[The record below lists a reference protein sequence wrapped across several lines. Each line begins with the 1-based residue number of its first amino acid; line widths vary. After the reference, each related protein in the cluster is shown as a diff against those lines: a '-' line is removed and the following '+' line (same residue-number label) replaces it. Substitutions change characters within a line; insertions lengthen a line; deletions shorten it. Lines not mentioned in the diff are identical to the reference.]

1 MTSAQRPRVAAYGY
15 FGMGNIGNEGT
26 LSAFLDQLRPD
37 HRLRLSCFAAGPE
50 AVRRDHGIP
59 AKQLMSFR
67 ADPRQAGVRTK
78 VRKAAGRLQDV
89 PRTFSMMRDV
99 DVLVVPGTGA
109 METSLVA
116 RPFGH
121 PYWLFL
127 ATLSCRLRRRDVALV
142 SIGAEYARHP
152 LIRRFY
158 RWTGALA
165 SYCSFR
171 DEESQ
176 RAARAMGIREK
187 DGGIF
192 PDLAFAL
199 PTPDGRAPRPGH
211 TVVGILPYE
220 GAPHGRSPRPSVL
233 PTYTADITELV
244 ARLLDGGRTVTLVI
258 GDVADEE
265 FALHIESLVRS
276 ARPDLAPDQVTVSR
290 ARTLDGIM
298 REMAD
303 AEVVLGSRFHH
314 VVCALKLAKP
324 TISLGYGVK
333 NANLMARF
341 GLGDFAHVIGS
352 FDVETV
358 LEQVTEV
365 VRVQAAVETEMKAT
379 LQLFDNELEAQ
390 FQQLSARFFS
400 PRPTA

>member
-1 MTSAQRPRVAAYGY
+1 MTSAPAPRVAFYGY

-26 LSAFLDQLRPD
+26 LAAFLACLRPN
-37 HRLRLSCFAAGPE
+37 HLRLSCFAAGPE

-67 ADPRQAGVRTK
+67 ADPRQAGMSTK
-78 VRKAAGRLQDV
+78 MLKAAGRLWDV

-158 RWTGALA
+158 RWTAALA

-176 RAARAMGIREK
+176 QAARAMGIGEK

-199 PTPDGRAPRPGH
+199 PTPEGRAPRPGH
-211 TVVGILPYE
+211 TVVGVLPYD
-220 GAPHGRSPRPSVL
+220 GRPDGRSLRPSAL
-233 PTYTADITELV
+233 PTYTANITELIT
-244 ARLLDGGRTVTLVI
+244 RLVDGGRTVTLVI

-265 FALHIESLVRS
+265 FASQIVSLVRS
-276 ARPDLAPDQVTVSR
+276 ARPDLGPDQVRMSE
-290 ARTLDGIM
+290 ARTLEGIM
-298 REMAD
+298 REMAG

-324 TISLGYGVK
+324 TISLGYGEK

-341 GLGDFAHVIGS
+341 GLGDFAHGIDS
-352 FDVETV
+352 FDVGTV
-358 LEQVTEV
+358 LEQVADV
-365 VRVQAAVETEMKAT
+365 VRVQEAVETAMKAT
-379 LQLFDNELEAQ
+379 LQLFDEELEAQ
-390 FQQLSARFFS
+390 FRRLSARFFS
-400 PRPTA
+400 PRPGA